1 MCGKLLLLEINLL
14 ILPQKK
20 MKNESIN
27 NMDKVIARNFRK
39 LRETAG
45 YTQNDV
51 ANALGL
57 TRSAYS
63 NYELGDR
70 EIPYDVIEKASD
82 FFGCDMCCLFEENEN
97 IDATLLVSA
106 FRTSGLSQTDA
117 IEVMR
122 FKDIVK
128 SYLKMERIASR

>member
-1 MCGKLLLLEINLL
+1 
-14 ILPQKK
+14 
-20 MKNESIN
+20 
-27 NMDKVIARNFRK
+27 MDKIVARNFKK

-70 EIPYDVIEKASD
+70 EIPYEVIEKASD
-82 FFGCDMCCLFEENEN
+82 FFGCDMGCLFNENDN

-106 FRTSGLSQTDA
+106 FRTTGLSQTDA

-128 SYLKMERIASR
+128 TYLKMERIALR

>member
-1 MCGKLLLLEINLL
+1 
-14 ILPQKK
+14 
-20 MKNESIN
+20 
-27 NMDKVIARNFRK
+27 MDKIVARNFRK
-39 LRETAG
+39 LREVAG
-45 YTQNDV
+45 YTQHDV

-82 FFGCDMCCLFEENEN
+82 FFGCDMGCLFEENEN
-97 IDATLLVSA
+97 IEATLLVSA
-106 FRTSGLSQTDA
+106 FRTTGLSQSDA

-128 SYLKMERIASR
+128 SYLKMERIVSR

>member
-1 MCGKLLLLEINLL
+1 
-14 ILPQKK
+14 
-20 MKNESIN
+20 
-27 NMDKVIARNFRK
+27 MDKIVARNLKK

-51 ANALGL
+51 SSALGL
-57 TRSAYS
+57 SRSAYS

-70 EIPYDVIEKASD
+70 EIPYDIIEKASD
-82 FFGCDMCCLFEENEN
+82 FFGCDMGCLFEENEN
-97 IDATLLVSA
+97 INATLLVSA
-106 FRTSGLSQTDA
+106 FRTTGLSRTDA

-122 FKDIVK
+122 FTDIVK

>member
-1 MCGKLLLLEINLL
+1 
-14 ILPQKK
+14 
-20 MKNESIN
+20 
-27 NMDKVIARNFRK
+27 MDKIVARNFKK

-70 EIPYDVIEKASD
+70 EIPYEVIEKASD
-82 FFGCDMCCLFEENEN
+82 FFGCDMGCLFDENDN
-97 IDATLLVSA
+97 VDATLLVSA
-106 FRTSGLSQTDA
+106 FRTTGLSQTDA

-128 SYLKMERIASR
+128 TYLKMERIALR